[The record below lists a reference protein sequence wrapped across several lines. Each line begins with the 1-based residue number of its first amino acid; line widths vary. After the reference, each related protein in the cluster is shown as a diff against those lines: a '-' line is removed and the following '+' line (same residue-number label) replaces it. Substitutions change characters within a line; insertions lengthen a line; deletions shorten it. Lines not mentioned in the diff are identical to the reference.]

1 METLSKL
8 GYTRCFYVAG
18 GNSMHLLESASRYL
32 ECTPV
37 VHEVTAGIAAEYFN
51 QTKRGKAFALV
62 TAGPGLTNLVTSIA
76 GAWLESRELLIIGG
90 QVKSENLQKGGIRQG
105 GIQEIDGVALVKSI
119 TKKAIRLENP
129 IDAQEI
135 TRIVAIT
142 EAERPGPVFVEVCLN
157 VTAMEYSPR
166 ATGLTQEED
175 YSDGQNS
182 MNHDLREILALIQSS
197 KRPLVLLGNGLSR
210 SSALT
215 LQSRLKDLKVP
226 IASTWSGADRI
237 GTDYPFYAGRPNN
250 YGMRWANIF
259 QQQSDLLIV
268 IGSSLGFQQTGFNTE
283 AYMPVG
289 KIIHV
294 DIDESELGKD
304 NPKARVTLKMDSD
317 SFTRILPDL
326 FDGENKWREEW
337 IDFLALVK
345 ASIPFIESCQES
357 SREYLSPHSV
367 INDVSKLCASD
378 TQIVVCSSGGT
389 FTAGMQCFENRGNQ
403 ILLSNKGLA
412 SMGYGLAGAI
422 GLAFSN
428 RTAKTILFEGDGGFA
443 QNLQDLGTVAANKLN
458 LKVFVTNNMG
468 YASIRTSQ
476 KNYFEGHYLGCDIST
491 GLGFPQWKLIAASYG
506 LAYCELNLESYNSP
520 EFHELFSSSGPVI
533 FEIISNPEQVYLPRV
548 HSKVLPDGSMNS
560 SPIHDMLPRLDQ
572 DIAEKVFKY
581 IPIPE

>member
-1 METLSKL
+1 
-8 GYTRCFYVAG
+8 
-18 GNSMHLLESASRYL
+18 MHLLESASRYL

-76 GAWLESRELLIIGG
+76 GAWLESRALLIIGG

-105 GIQEIDGVALVKSI
+105 GIQEIDGVNLVKSI
-119 TKKAIRLENP
+119 TKTAIRLDNP
-129 IDAQEI
+129 VDAEEI
-135 TRIVAIT
+135 TRIVGIT
-142 EAERPGPVFVEVCLN
+142 ESDRPGPVFVEVCLN
-157 VTAMEYSPR
+157 VTAAEFSPFTKEEKVKEGYPDR
-166 ATGLTQEED
+166 QEPVT
-175 YSDGQNS
+175 N
-182 MNHDLREILALIQSS
+182 DLREIRSLIQSS
-197 KRPLVLLGNGLSR
+197 MRPLVLLGNGLSR
-210 SSALT
+210 SAALN

-237 GTDYPFYAGRPNN
+237 GADFPYYAGRPNN

-268 IGSSLGFQQTGFNTE
+268 IGSSLGLQQTGFNTE

-294 DIDESELGKD
+294 DIDQSELDKD
-304 NPKARVTLKMDSD
+304 NPKERVPLKMDGE
-317 SFTRILPDL
+317 SFARILPDL
-326 FDGENKWREEW
+326 FHQDSKNREEW
-337 IDFLALVK
+337 IDFLKLVK
-345 ASIPFIESCQES
+345 ASIPFVESCQES
-357 SREYLSPHSV
+357 SKDYLSPHSV
-367 INDVSKLCASD
+367 INDVSKLCGLDA
-378 TQIVVCSSGGT
+378 QIVVCSSGGT
-389 FTAGMQCFENRGNQ
+389 FTAGMQCFENKGTQ

-428 RTAKTILFEGDGGFA
+428 RSVKTILFEGDGGFA

-458 LKVFVTNNMG
+458 LKVFITNNLG

-476 KNYFEGHYLGCDIST
+476 KNYFEGHYLGCDTST
-491 GLGFPQWKLIAASYG
+491 GLGFPQWKLVAASFG
-506 LAYCELNLESYNSP
+506 VAYFELNPESYNSP
-520 EFHELFSSSGPVI
+520 DFHELFESSQPVI
-533 FEIISNPEQVYLPRV
+533 FEILSDPEQTYLPRV
-548 HSKVLPDGSMNS
+548 HSKVMPNGSMNS

>member
-1 METLSKL
+1 
-8 GYTRCFYVAG
+8 
-18 GNSMHLLESASRYL
+18 MHLLESASRYL

-76 GAWLESRELLIIGG
+76 GAWLDSRALLIIGG

-105 GIQEIDGVALVKSI
+105 GIQEIDGVNLVKSI
-119 TKKAIRLENP
+119 TKKAIRLDNP
-129 IDAQEI
+129 VDAAEI
-135 TRIVAIT
+135 TRIVGT
-142 EAERPGPVFVEVCLN
+142 SESDRPGPVFVEVCLN
-157 VTAMEYSPR
+157 VTAAEYTPVSTDEKYKEGYP
-166 ATGLTQEED
+166 
-175 YSDGQNS
+175 DGQYPVSN
-182 MNHDLREILALIQSS
+182 DLREICSLIQSS

-210 SSALT
+210 SAASN

-237 GTDYPFYAGRPNN
+237 GSDYPYYAGRPNN

-268 IGSSLGFQQTGFNTE
+268 IGSSLGLQQTGFNTE
-283 AYMPVG
+283 AFMPVG

-294 DIDESELGKD
+294 DIDQSELEKD
-304 NPKARVTLKMDSD
+304 NPKERIPLKMDSE
-317 SFTRILPDL
+317 SFARILPD
-326 FDGENKWREEW
+326 FFHEDSKYREEW
-337 IDFLALVK
+337 VDFLKLVK
-345 ASIPFIESCQES
+345 ESIPFVESCQES
-357 SREYLSPHSV
+357 SKDYLSPHSV
-367 INDVSKLCASD
+367 INYVSKLCALD
-378 TQIVVCSSGGT
+378 AQIVVCSSGGT
-389 FTAGMQCFENRGNQ
+389 FTAGMQCFENKGTQ

-412 SMGYGLAGAI
+412 SMGYGLAGSI

-428 RTAKTILFEGDGGFA
+428 RSAKTVLFEGDGGFA

-458 LKVFVTNNMG
+458 LKMFITNNLG

-476 KNYFEGHYLGCDIST
+476 KNYFEGHYLGCDTST
-491 GLGFPQWKLIAASYG
+491 GLGFPQWKLVAASFGVTYF
-506 LAYCELNLESYNSP
+506 ELNPESYNSP
-520 EFHELFSSSGPVI
+520 DFLELFESSHPVI
-533 FEIISNPEQVYLPRV
+533 FEIRSDPEQTYLPRV
-548 HSKVLPDGSMNS
+548 HSKVMPDGSMNS

-572 DIAEKVFKY
+572 DIAEKVFRY